1 MFKNMRVGAKLGL
14 AIGLVVMLLIATGLF
29 SLNRIAHVGDL
40 LEKFYRSPF
49 TVTNAVARVDG
60 EVVRMHRSMKD
71 VALSKTPADL
81 DKAVAA
87 VDASEKKAY
96 ERIKVLKERFLGDKS
111 LIERLEKSLDDW
123 RPTRQ
128 KVIALMR
135 EDKRDQAAAI
145 TREVG
150 AKQVAE
156 IGAAVNAIDEFAT
169 KKADEFFQNS
179 EATQRETRNAILVLI
194 VVATAIGLA
203 VTLLITRNLVR
214 SLGGE
219 PAYAVDVT
227 RRIAEGDFGVK
238 IETDDRN
245 TESLLSVMQGM
256 TTKLAQIIGEVRTAA
271 DHLSNA
277 SGQVSSTA
285 QSMSQS

>member
-49 TVTNAVARVDG
+49 AVTNAVARVDG

-96 ERIKVLKERFLGDKS
+96 DRIKIIKERFLGDKS
-111 LIERLEKSLDDW
+111 LIERLEKGLDDW

-128 KVIALMR
+128 RVIALMR
-135 EDKRDQAAAI
+135 E
-145 TREVG
+145 
-150 AKQVAE
+150 
-156 IGAAVNAIDEFAT
+156 
-169 KKADEFFQNS
+169 
-179 EATQRETRNAILVLI
+179 
-194 VVATAIGLA
+194 
-203 VTLLITRNLVR
+203 
-214 SLGGE
+214 
-219 PAYAVDVT
+219 
-227 RRIAEGDFGVK
+227 
-238 IETDDRN
+238 
-245 TESLLSVMQGM
+245 
-256 TTKLAQIIGEVRTAA
+256 KLAGSVYAKRAERWATLPALTNEADNMCISCHEPGRLKPTAA
-271 DHLSNA
+271 RLGITLSE
-277 SGQVSSTA
+277 
-285 QSMSQS
+285 